1 VLIRVNPENP
11 ASTTDFVC
19 DVCTEIPEP
28 MDGGRTYAFDIRN
41 DVRFQ
46 DGSRLTAHDV
56 AASWNRIVAPAAGV
70 ISARSAYYSMIDTV
84 EAPDPQIVMP
94 YGEVRTQS
102 GQSIQHLRSRS
113 PSLSG
118 RATSCPRHI
127 VPWDTSG
134 ENPDAFLV
142 IHHPAQ
148 SYQAKPRT
156 AVCICEAGYTFARHG

>member
-1 VLIRVNPENP
+1 MRR
-11 ASTTDFVC
+11 F
-19 DVCTEIPEP
+19 
-28 MDGGRTYAFDIRN
+28 RTFPPLLSN
-41 DVRFQ
+41 
-46 DGSRLTAHDV
+46 
-56 AASWNRIVAPAAGV
+56 
-70 ISARSAYYSMIDTV
+70 
-84 EAPDPQIVMP
+84 
-94 YGEVRTQS
+94 GEVRTQS
-102 GQSIQHLRSRS
+102 GQSIQHLHSRS

-148 SYQAKPRT
+148 SYQAKPKT